1 LKCLV
6 KRNIKIAGTDS
17 GTAAYDLSEIVQDVA
32 FKYNIYIL
40 FESAR
45 EFLKKKKKKKKKSTQ
60 GIQETLVFHTFH
72 AEEEFRGD
80 LTWARVGVFY
90 FYFFYLNVVMQVHEV

>member
-1 LKCLV
+1 LV

-45 EFLKKKKKKKKKSTQ
+45 EFLNKKKKNQLREYKKLWSFILSMLKKN
-60 GIQETLVFHTFH
+60 L
-72 AEEEFRGD
+72 
-80 LTWARVGVFY
+80 
-90 FYFFYLNVVMQVHEV
+90 EVI

>member
-1 LKCLV
+1 LV

-45 EFLKKKKKKKKKSTQ
+45 EFLKKKKKNQLREYKKLWSFILSMLKKN
-60 GIQETLVFHTFH
+60 L
-72 AEEEFRGD
+72 
-80 LTWARVGVFY
+80 
-90 FYFFYLNVVMQVHEV
+90 EVI

>member
-1 LKCLV
+1 LV

-45 EFLKKKKKKKKKSTQ
+45 EFLKKKKKINSGNTRNF
-60 GIQETLVFHTFH
+60 GLS
-72 AEEEFRGD
+72 
-80 LTWARVGVFY
+80 Y
-90 FYFFYLNVVMQVHEV
+90 FPC

>member
-1 LKCLV
+1 LDLHNKNTLKCLV

-45 EFLKKKKKKKKKSTQ
+45 EFLKKKKKKKKNQLREYKKLWSF
-60 GIQETLVFHTFH
+60 ILSM
-72 AEEEFRGD
+72 
-80 LTWARVGVFY
+80 LKKN
-90 FYFFYLNVVMQVHEV
+90 LEVI

>member
-1 LKCLV
+1 LDLHNKNTLKCLV

-45 EFLKKKKKKKKKSTQ
+45 EFLKKKKKNQLREYKKLWSFILSMLKKN
-60 GIQETLVFHTFH
+60 L
-72 AEEEFRGD
+72 
-80 LTWARVGVFY
+80 
-90 FYFFYLNVVMQVHEV
+90 EVI